1 MDKDVFTIY
10 SLNGGRAMELSV
22 NIHKRKRILRRGV
35 LESDLDFGDKDRR
48 DFCVSRALFL
58 RIMGATNGFDM
69 ENVYGAAENG
79 EALRIPQKVVRA
91 ALRQELGGEQIKAM
105 AEFENGEYEG
115 DDYYDYGVLSRGFA
129 RYFNGEI
136 DGDYFAKW
144 CAVCAFCFKHMRG
157 IEGSKLL
164 GAYSELGELFKKI
177 SLFLPNR
184 DTKEFEE
191 WKKEIKARLRSAN
204 YKIESAKAEE
214 NSLFTTNGVVT
225 YVSFGYY
232 TDFEKEMRWVCVA
245 DYEKKLVN
253 CFYAPA
259 FSYDDEINYTFLD
272 EADMI
277 RKIQYYQEFSYDGT
291 MREDYAKTKA

>member
-35 LESDLDFGDKDRR
+35 LESDLDFGDENRR

-79 EALRIPQKVVRA
+79 EALRIPKTVVHA
-91 ALRQELGGEQIKAM
+91 ALKQELDGEKIKAM
-105 AEFENGEYEG
+105 AEFANGEYEG

-245 DYEKKLVN
+245 DYEKKTMN